1 MRKKNT
7 TLLNITN
14 KALSG
19 LLVLLGFSACTVGA
33 GGAGGDGPYMYGIPY
48 AQHSIK
54 GKVEN
59 QSGVLIKGIRII
71 CSIKNHWMPQDTLL
85 SDIKGEFTF
94 TKQIVEPDVTYKL
107 VCTDIDGTNNG
118 SYKEDSVNV
127 DFKRSDLSD
136 ESGWFQGK
144 ATKNITI
151 KLTENGK

>member
-1 MRKKNT
+1 MKKKNT

-19 LLVLLGFSACTVGA
+19 LLVLLGFSACTTGI
-33 GGAGGDGPYMYGIPY
+33 GGGGEGPCMYGMPY
-48 AQHSIK
+48 AKHSIK

-59 QSGVLIKGIRII
+59 QSGVPIKGIRII
-71 CSIKNHWMPQDTLL
+71 CNIKNYWMPQDTLL

-94 TKQIVEPDVTYKL
+94 TKQIVDPDVTYKL
-107 VCTDIDGTNNG
+107 VGTDIDGTDNG

-127 DFKRSDLSD
+127 DFKKSDLTD
-136 ESGWFQGK
+136 ASGWFRGN
-144 ATKNITI
+144 ATKNVTI